1 MIDFKELVKA
11 GVHFGHQTSR
21 WLPKMAPYIWGS
33 RNNIHLIDV
42 SKTAQHLER
51 AAQFLQEVAAGGKQ
65 VLWVGTKK
73 PARAVVQEVATKL
86 DMPYVNHRWI
96 GGTLSN
102 FAQVKKSVTR
112 LLHYEDVLEKAEK
125 YPHYTKKELSKVK
138 KNVERMKN
146 VIGGIKKLT
155 WPVGAIVLVDVNKEQ
170 SALQE
175 AVKVGLPV
183 VALVDTNADP
193 SLVDYVIPA
202 NDDAPHSIAILL
214 EYLGAAAEK
223 GKQAAL
229 SKKTEKVKP
238 VEEIQEEVV
247 VKEAVVLVADEDED
261 EVGDTKET
269 KREIKSKRVRATV
282 KSVKQE
288 EKKEDRDT
296 DSKVKPRIKKQAAA
310 NDTQDKLA
318 AKPIKRA

>member
-1 MIDFKELVKA
+1 MIDFKKLVKA

-42 SKTAQHLER
+42 SKTAQQLER
-51 AAQFLQEVAAGGKQ
+51 AAQFLQEVAAEGKQ
-65 VLWVGTKK
+65 ILWVGTKK
-73 PARAVVQEVATKL
+73 PARAIVQEVASKL

-102 FAQVKKSVTR
+102 FAQVKKSITR

-125 YPHYTKKELSKVK
+125 YPHYTKKELSKIK

-146 VIGGIKKLT
+146 VIGGIKKLS
-155 WPVGAIVLVDVNKEQ
+155 WPIGAIVLVDVNKEQ

-175 AVKVGLPV
+175 AVKVGVPV

-214 EYLGAAAEK
+214 EYLEAAAEK
-223 GKQAAL
+223 GKQLAL
-229 SKKTEKVKP
+229 SKKMEKAKP
-238 VEEIQEEVV
+238 AEEEQ
-247 VKEAVVLVADEDED
+247 EAVVLMADEDE
-261 EVGDTKET
+261 EEAGDTKEA
-269 KREIKSKRVRATV
+269 KREIKSKRVRAAA
-282 KSVKQE
+282 KSIKQE
-288 EKKEDRDT
+288 EKKEDT
-296 DSKVKPRIKKQAAA
+296 DSKAKPRVKKQTAAS
-310 NDTQDKLA
+310 DIQTKLV
-318 AKPIKRA
+318 AKPAKRA